1 MPPIRKGLK
10 ELKDGH
16 EYDNLY
22 QAAKARS
29 EADWL
34 VGING
39 TQALTVAAGRG
50 TYSVGRVQTP
60 TLAMVCKRFWE
71 NKRFTPEPVH
81 QLHFS
86 TPSVSVNEIVKFAS
100 VEKWKD
106 KEEAVALYNKVKAQ
120 MAATVVKVEKK
131 EKVENP
137 PLLYDLTTLQ
147 KEANT
152 KHGFT
157 AEQTLDLVQ
166 KLYEAKLVTY
176 PRTSSRYIP
185 EDVFAEVP
193 LLFDRLS
200 SHSSFAD
207 KIESMG
213 ELNRRSVDASK
224 VTDHHAL
231 LVTPEPSAGTLQ
243 ERAAHLR
250 HDCGAHD

>member
-1 MPPIRKGLK
+1 MK

-22 QAAKARS
+22 QSAKARS

-34 VGING
+34 LGING

-106 KEEAVALYNKVKAQ
+106 KEEAAALYNKVKAQ
-120 MAATVVKVEKK
+120 MCATVVKTEKK

-137 PLLYDLTTLQ
+137 PLL
-147 KEANT
+147 
-152 KHGFT
+152 
-157 AEQTLDLVQ
+157 
-166 KLYEAKLVTY
+166 
-176 PRTSSRYIP
+176 
-185 EDVFAEVP
+185 
-193 LLFDRLS
+193 
-200 SHSSFAD
+200 
-207 KIESMG
+207 
-213 ELNRRSVDASK
+213 
-224 VTDHHAL
+224 
-231 LVTPEPSAGTLQ
+231 
-243 ERAAHLR
+243 
-250 HDCGAHD
+250 